1 MQALNEALFT
11 LIKEWGSVHLIFDR
25 LNGLDLQEA
34 LDALKLEPASMA
46 VLDDPYYG
54 DALHRAP
61 LLVRLEMRSLEFID
75 LTVEQAQK
83 HARSPEL
90 TLGSLQGWFFTNCEL
105 SLLKTHLKAQMNAF
119 APTPGR
125 SALAPNLLL
134 RYFDPR
140 LLPRLCDVLTLEQ
153 RAHLFGPI
161 KAWVI
166 ADRDGTALTLR
177 GSPDGTHPHVKGL
190 SLNATTF
197 QTLARITPLCDVL
210 RQLARQGQPLP
221 RSLDERIDHWL
232 ERAQGLGLS
241 ESDDQAAYALAAL
254 QWPEE
259 RGPILNDPGMQQAIT
274 HVKTHGSALADT
286 IAAFVS

>member
-1 MQALNEALFT
+1 MQPLNEALFT

-25 LNGLDLQEA
+25 LNGLDIQEA
-34 LDALKLEPASMA
+34 LDALNPEPAHVA

-61 LLVRLEMRSLEFID
+61 LLVRLEQRHLEFID
-75 LTVEQAQK
+75 LTIEQAQK

-90 TLGSLQGWFFTNCEL
+90 TLGSLQGWFFTDCEL
-105 SLLKTHLKAQMNAF
+105 PSLKTHLKAQMNAF
-119 APTPGR
+119 APIPGR
-125 SALAPNLLL
+125 SALTPNLLL

-140 LLPRLCDVLTLEQ
+140 LLPRLCAVLTPEQ

-166 ADRDGTALTLR
+166 ADHDGTALTLR
-177 GSPDGTHPHVKGL
+177 GSPDGINPHVNGL
-190 SLNATTF
+190 SLDATTF
-197 QTLARITPLCDVL
+197 QVLARITPLYDVL
-210 RQLARQGQPLP
+210 RRLARQGQPLP

-232 ERAQGLGLS
+232 VRAQGLGLKAP
-241 ESDDQAAYALAAL
+241 DDQAAYALAAL

-259 RGPILNDPGMQQAIT
+259 RGPILNHPGMQQAIA
-274 HVKTHGSALADT
+274 HVQTHGSALADAM
-286 IAAFVS
+286 AAFVS